1 MPDVLIGRLAV
12 CGPLPPT
19 PSGIADYAAQQVA
32 ALSEWAT
39 EVVAFHPTRGPRP
52 TPIIGV
58 RLAPVSRLD
67 GEGPWDG
74 VLIHLGNHAGFH
86 DELLELALRRPS
98 VVLLHELDLHHL
110 VRGVTVGRGNL
121 EAWIGI
127 LERTYGAAGASAGRR
142 WVEQGRAAELREL
155 PLFEPIVDASRGV
168 IVHSEWARRRVVAS
182 RPRARVA
189 VIPHG
194 LPVPLQRSGGAD
206 RAEIRRRLGLDP
218 ASFVVGT
225 FGFATPAKRL
235 PVVLSAMARVRRA
248 RPDAQL
254 LMAGDRSP
262 DPRVDDLLVGAPNDA
277 VVAPG
282 WLREGDLDDAI
293 GAVDVVVSLRDPPA
307 GETSGT
313 ALRVLGAGVPLVVNP
328 AGWFAEIPG
337 DVVVRVAADELEVA
351 AALLALAGDSETRR
365 ALGAAG
371 RAWVGEA
378 HDPGRSARTVASVV
392 ADLARREPLVAS
404 IGVATP
410 RPPSPD
416 ARLMARVGAELA
428 ELGVDDVDPVVEPI
442 SGLLRDLGIRIR

>member
-1 MPDVLIGRLAV
+1 VPDALIGRLAV

-19 PSGIADYAAQQVA
+19 PSGIADYAAQQFA
-32 ALSEWAT
+32 ALCEWA
-39 EVVAFHPTRGPRP
+39 EELVAFYPTRGPRP
-52 TPIIGV
+52 TPISGV
-58 RLAPVSRLD
+58 RHAPVSRLEA
-67 GEGPWDG
+67 EGPWGG

-86 DELLELALRRPS
+86 DELFELALRRPS

-127 LERTYGAAGASAGRR
+127 LERTYGAVGASAGRR

-168 IVHSEWARRRVVAS
+168 IVHSEWARRRVLAS
-182 RPRARVA
+182 RPRACVA
-189 VIPHG
+189 VVPHG

-206 RAEIRRRLGLDP
+206 RAEVRRRLGLDP

-235 PVVLSAMARVRRA
+235 PVVLSALARVRRA

-254 LMAGDRSP
+254 LMVGDRSP
-262 DPRVDDLLVGAPNDA
+262 DPRVDDLLLGVPSDA

-282 WLREGDLDDAI
+282 WLGEGDLEDAI
-293 GAVDVVVSLRDPPA
+293 RAVDVVVSLRDPPA

-337 DVVVRVAADELEVA
+337 DVVVRVAADELELA
-351 AALLALAGDSETRR
+351 AALLALADEPETRR

-371 RAWVGEA
+371 RAWVHEV
-378 HDPGRSARTVASVV
+378 HDPRQSARTVASMV
-392 ADLARREPLVAS
+392 ADLGRGAPLVAPC
-404 IGVATP
+404 GVAMP
-410 RPPSPD
+410 RPPPPD

-428 ELGVDDVDPVVEPI
+428 ELGVDDADPVVESI
-442 SGLLRDLGIRIR
+442 SGVLVDLGIRTR